1 VGPVGAA
8 GRDVRPLRA
17 TSVRSKDTPLAPGP
31 VMLDSTTQH
40 HFSEETLT
48 ELLRAL
54 RARTSRHPSNPG
66 IVASWPGVRETLM
79 DAACG
84 ELAARGHPVFRVAIP
99 GRSRDG
105 WAIRS
110 TTEAAARDLA
120 DRSG

>member
-1 VGPVGAA
+1 MTSWPCGQQSRPKAREVLPTERPTRRGNGTSGVQDRPWGQLQLPVGNL
-8 GRDVRPLRA
+8 RP
-17 TSVRSKDTPLAPGP
+17 T
-31 VMLDSTTQH
+31 
-40 HFSEETLT
+40 
-48 ELLRAL
+48 
-54 RARTSRHPSNPG
+54 RTAD

-110 TTEAAARDLA
+110 TTDGAPWHA
-120 DRSG
+120 